1 MPEIDLLGDPVAE
14 PLPAG
19 ERLRYF
25 DQLVGHK
32 ILAVFEGT
40 ECEPYEDVVIVTETK
55 CWLTAQAEHDGDS
68 AYIVVSNS
76 YRERNL
82 SDYVK
87 AKRLLETG
95 CINQG
100 EYEVLS
106 KAEAEKEA
114 VKRER
119 IANHLRQQLAEL
131 EARAGL
137 PLQTST
143 ENHHAIHL

>member
-40 ECEPYEDVVIVTETK
+40 ECEPHVDVVIVTETK
-55 CWLTAQAEHDGDS
+55 CWLTAHAERDGDS
-68 AYIVVSNS
+68 AYIVISGS
-76 YRERNL
+76 YRENNL

-87 AKRLLETG
+87 AKRLLDAG
-95 CINQG
+95 CINAG
-100 EYEVLS
+100 EYDVLS

-114 VKRER
+114 SERER
-119 IANHLRQQLAEL
+119 KANHLRQQLAEL
-131 EARAGL
+131 DARAL
-137 PLQTST
+137 LAARQEQPK
-143 ENHHAIHL
+143 